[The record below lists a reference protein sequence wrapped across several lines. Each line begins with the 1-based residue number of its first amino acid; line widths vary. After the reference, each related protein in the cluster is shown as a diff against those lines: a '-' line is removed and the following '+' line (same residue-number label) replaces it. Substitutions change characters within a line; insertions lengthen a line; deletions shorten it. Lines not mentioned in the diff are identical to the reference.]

1 MAKIMGLA
9 FTPDGK
15 FIVSAGHDKVI
26 RLWDWRAG
34 KTVDDLGSAWAS
46 APTRSLACITRVLS
60 RRETADEL
68 LYTGQD
74 GLLIAREGPVVGAV
88 ELDKSRL
95 RDVASEMA
103 AGADANSAVAAT
115 VEHQGRRRNSAQ
127 KMPHIGIAQR
137 LEQALEGSRAR
148 RPRGGV
154 RRWPD
159 LRRAG
164 DCG

>member
-1 MAKIMGLA
+1 MGLA
-9 FTPDGK
+9 FTPYGK
-15 FIVSAGHDKVI
+15 FIVSAGHDRLI

-34 KTVDDLGSAWAS
+34 KTVDDSGSAWAS

-115 VEHQGRRRNSAQ
+115 VEHQGRRGISPRRCRTSVSRNASSRPLRAPGLDAARS
-127 KMPHIGIAQR
+127 KPAH
-137 LEQALEGSRAR
+137 QALA
-148 RPRGGV
+148 
-154 RRWPD
+154 
-159 LRRAG
+159 
-164 DCG
+164 